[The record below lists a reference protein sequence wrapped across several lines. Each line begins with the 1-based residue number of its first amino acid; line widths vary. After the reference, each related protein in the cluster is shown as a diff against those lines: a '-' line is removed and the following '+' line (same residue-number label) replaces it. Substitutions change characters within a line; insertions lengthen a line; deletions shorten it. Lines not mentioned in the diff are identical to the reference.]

1 MEIKHQKREL
11 KIPLQ
16 AINTESRT
24 IDIAFCSEFPVERD
38 IDGVIYNEIL
48 LCGSENVDLRRLNNN
63 GAVLFNHDRDELIG
77 AVVSARMD
85 SDRVGRATLRI
96 SNTAN
101 DEWEMIQEGVLTHI
115 SIGYNIN
122 NYYITDNNIYIND
135 YEIYEVSLVTIP
147 ADPTVGVGR
156 SMESHL
162 ELKSLNKAGETIQED
177 QSMDIDKPESEQ
189 KSIVEAAVEVVEEKV
204 EAFVDTIIEEIVE
217 STEEVEET
225 IKEAVVEHVEA
236 IVDEV
241 KRELSDEELL
251 DILSKRPELL
261 NKVEH
266 KSLNNSEETER
277 VRELN
282 ALGKVLNIDV
292 SEAIEKGISIS
303 DFKRQLND
311 IKTPNHDKEI
321 KQMDKN
327 LLKDMVRAIKTGDK
341 SALEA
346 YERGMNGYVRAVVP
360 ATNTTTAAG
369 AVADDLQDQYIPELL
384 KLSALGELNTTVY
397 SGLAGRGNL
406 SIPKAAG
413 VAPVFKF
420 YGEAEEQVD
429 SIASFT
435 KVTLTPKTFGGAIPL
450 SKQAILTAPNIEQFV
465 QSELMRYAA
474 QGLEQNV
481 MDKIVAAAPVHNVAT
496 AGTITLADVQAA
508 VAKLA
513 QANVDMRGVKAVM
526 NAKTL
531 STLRQIAVLD
541 NTAAKAMVEG
551 YRNTEMWL
559 ADEAVVVVSEFVAD
573 GTILLGDFSNVIIA
587 NWENSEYDFD
597 DTTYRSSNTIVYRL
611 WDYSDIALAHAEAF
625 VNIVIGA

>member
-1 MEIKHQKREL
+1 MEIKNQKREL
-11 KIPLQ
+11 TIPLQ

-63 GAVLFNHDRDELIG
+63 GAVLFNHNRDVLIG
-77 AVVSARMD
+77 AVVEARID
-85 SDRVGRATLRI
+85 PDRVGRATLRI

-122 NYYITDNNIYIND
+122 SYYITDNNIYVND
-135 YEIYEVSLVTIP
+135 YEIYEVSLVTVP

-156 SMESHL
+156 SLESHL

-177 QSMDIDKPESEQ
+177 KSMDIEKPESEQ
-189 KSIVEAAVEVVEEKV
+189 ELDTERELEVEDSES
-204 EAFVDTIIEEIVE
+204 DT
-217 STEEVEET
+217 STEETDSEPQDETEVEVET
-225 IKEAVVEHVEA
+225 
-236 IVDEV
+236 
-241 KRELSDEELL
+241 ELTDEELL
-251 DILSKRPELL
+251 KILSERPELL
-261 NKVEH
+261 NKLQATEEET
-266 KSLNNSEETER
+266 LNSTNDTER

-311 IKTPNHDKEI
+311 IKKTPNHDKDINKMEN
-321 KQMDKN
+321 KN
-327 LLKDMVRAIKTGDK
+327 LLKDMVRAVRTGDK
-341 SALEA
+341 ASLEG
-346 YERGMNGYVRAVVP
+346 YEFGKNGYVRAVVS
-360 ATNTTTAAG
+360 ATNTTTAA
-369 AVADDLQDQYIPELL
+369 VADDLKDQYIPELL
-384 KLSALGELNTTVY
+384 KISALGELNTTVY
-397 SGLAGRGNL
+397 SGLMGRGNL

-420 YGEAEEQVD
+420 YGEAEAQVD

-435 KVTLTPKTFGGAIPL
+435 KVTLTPKAFGGSIPL
-450 SKQAILTAPNIEQFV
+450 SRTAILTAPNIESFV

-481 MDKIVAAAPVHNVAT
+481 MDKVVAAAPVHTVAT

-508 VAKLA
+508 IAKLA
-513 QANVDMRGVKAVM
+513 SANVDMRNVKAVM
-526 NAKTL
+526 NGKTL
-531 STLRQIAVLD
+531 SALRQVAVLD

-551 YRNTEMWL
+551 YRAVEMWL
-559 ADEAVVVVSEFVAD
+559 ADEVRVVVSEFVAD
-573 GTILLGDFSNVIIA
+573 GEILMGDFSNVIIA
-587 NWENSEYDFD
+587 NWEGQEVDFD
-597 DTTYRSSNTIVYRL
+597 DTTYRSSNTIVYRV
-611 WDYSDIALAHAEAF
+611 WDYSDIALAHDEAF

>member
-1 MEIKHQKREL
+1 MEIKNQKREL
-11 KIPLQ
+11 TIPLQ

-63 GAVLFNHDRDELIG
+63 GAVLFNHNRDELIG
-77 AVVSARMD
+77 AVVEARID
-85 SDRVGRATLRI
+85 PDRVGRATLRI

-122 NYYITDNNIYIND
+122 SYYITDNNIYVND
-135 YEIYEVSLVTIP
+135 YEIYEVSLVTVP

-156 SMESHL
+156 SLESHL

-177 QSMDIDKPESEQ
+177 KSMDIEQPESE
-189 KSIVEAAVEVVEEKV
+189 KDLDTEREVEDTESETSTDTEETDA
-204 EAFVDTIIEEIVE
+204 ET
-217 STEEVEET
+217 STEEADSETQEEVET
-225 IKEAVVEHVEA
+225 
-236 IVDEV
+236 
-241 KRELSDEELL
+241 ELSDEELL
-251 DILSKRPELL
+251 KIISERPELL
-261 NKVEH
+261 NKLQATEEET
-266 KSLNNSEETER
+266 LNSTDDTER

-311 IKTPNHDKEI
+311 IKNTPNHDKDINKMEN
-321 KQMDKN
+321 KN
-327 LLKDMVRAIKTGDK
+327 LLKDMVRAIRTGDK
-341 SALEA
+341 ASLEG
-346 YERGMNGYVRAVVP
+346 YEFGKNGYVRAVVS

-384 KLSALGELNTTVY
+384 KISALGELNTTVY
-397 SGLAGRGNL
+397 SGLMGRGNL

-420 YGEAEEQVD
+420 YGEAEAQVD

-435 KVTLTPKTFGGAIPL
+435 KVTLTPKAFGGSIPL
-450 SKQAILTAPNIEQFV
+450 SRTAILTAPNIESFV

-481 MDKIVAAAPVHNVAT
+481 MDKVVAAAPVHNVAT
-496 AGTITLADVQAA
+496 AGSITLADVQAA
-508 VAKLA
+508 IAKLA
-513 QANVDMRGVKAVM
+513 SANVDMRNVKAVM
-526 NAKTL
+526 NGKTL
-531 STLRQIAVLD
+531 SALRQVAVLD

-551 YRNTEMWL
+551 YRAVEMWL
-559 ADEAVVVVSEFVAD
+559 ADEVRVVVSEFVAD
-573 GTILLGDFSNVIIA
+573 GEILMGDFSNVIIA
-587 NWENSEYDFD
+587 NWEGQEVDFD
-597 DTTYRSSNTIVYRL
+597 DTTYRSSNTIVYRV
-611 WDYSDIALAHAEAF
+611 WDYSDIALAHDEAF

>member
-1 MEIKHQKREL
+1 MEIKQQKREL
-11 KIPLQ
+11 TIPLQ
-16 AINTESRT
+16 AIDIESQT
-24 IDIAFCSEFPVERD
+24 IDVAFCSENPVER
-38 IDGVIYNEIL
+38 VINGEIYYEIL
-48 LCGSENVDLRRLNNN
+48 LCGSENADLRRLNNN
-63 GAVLFNHDRDELIG
+63 GAVLFNHNHDELIG

-85 SDRVGRATLRI
+85 ADRVGRATLKI
-96 SNTAN
+96 SSTAN
-101 DEWEMIQEGVLTHI
+101 DEWEMIKEGVLTHI

-122 NYYITDNNIYIND
+122 DYRIEGNRILVTS
-135 YEIYEVSLVTIP
+135 YEIFEVSLVSIP
-147 ADPTVGVGR
+147 ADVFAGVGR
-156 SMESHL
+156 SMESSIDP
-162 ELKSLNKAGETIQED
+162 EILNSTNNTINKD
-177 QSMDIDKPESEQ
+177 QSMEDDKSLAE
-189 KSIVEAAVEVVEEKV
+189 EVVEQV
-204 EAFVDTIIEEIVE
+204 ETIEEVVE
-217 STEEVEET
+217 TEV
-225 IKEAVVEHVEA
+225 EAVVEA
-236 IVDEV
+236 IEETVDEV
-241 KRELSDEELL
+241 LETISERELELQKEIDVLREQLENKTLNSTEEN
-251 DILSKRPELL
+251 D
-261 NKVEH
+261 
-266 KSLNNSEETER
+266 R

-282 ALGKVLNIDV
+282 ALGQVLNIDV

-311 IKTPNHDKEI
+311 IKAPNHDKDINKMEN
-321 KQMDKN
+321 KN

-435 KVTLTPKTFGGAIPL
+435 KVTLTPKAFGGAIPL

>member
-1 MEIKHQKREL
+1 MKDQKREL
-11 KIPLQ
+11 TKPLQ

-24 IDIAFCSEFPVERD
+24 IEVAFCSETPVERE
-38 IDGVIYNEIL
+38 INGQIYNEIL
-48 LCGSENVDLRRLNNN
+48 LCGSSNADLTRLNNN
-63 GAVLFNHDRDELIG
+63 GAVLFNHNRDVLIG
-77 AVVSARMD
+77 AVVDARMD
-85 SDRVGRATLRI
+85 ADRVGRATLRI
-96 SNTAN
+96 SSTAN

-122 NYYITDNNIYIND
+122 DYQIDDNNIYVTN
-135 YEIYEVSLVTIP
+135 YEIYEISLVTVP

-156 SMESHL
+156 SMDSQL
-162 ELKSLNKAGETIQED
+162 ELKSLNKEGETIQEG
-177 QSMDIDKPESEQ
+177 QMDMDNPENKKE
-189 KSIVEAAVEVVEEKV
+189 SIV
-204 EAFVDTIIEEIVE
+204 D
-217 STEEVEET
+217 STEEVNETVEEALVEQSIEHAEE
-225 IKEAVVEHVEA
+225 IKQ
-236 IVDEV
+236 
-241 KRELSDEELL
+241 ELSDKELL
-251 DILSKRPELL
+251 EIISNRPDLL
-261 NKVEH
+261 NKVLGEEPE
-266 KSLNNSEETER
+266 SINSTEETER

-282 ALGKVLNIDV
+282 ALGNVLNIDV

-311 IKTPNHDKEI
+311 IKNTPNNDKEI
-321 KQMDKN
+321 IKMDKN

-346 YERGMNGYVRAVVP
+346 YERGINGYVRAVVP

-369 AVADDLQDQYIPELL
+369 VVAEDLQDQYIPELL
-384 KLSALGELNTTVY
+384 KLTALGELNTTVY

-413 VAPVFKF
+413 VAPVFKK
-420 YGEAEEQVD
+420 YSESESQDD

-435 KVTLTPKTFGGAIPL
+435 KVTLTPTAFGGAIPL

-474 QGLEQNV
+474 QGLEQWT
-481 MDKIVAAAPVHNVAT
+481 MDTIVAAAPVHNVAT
-496 AGTITLADVQAA
+496 AGIITLADVQASI
-508 VAKLA
+508 AKLA

-531 STLRQIAVLD
+531 SALRQIPVLE

-551 YRNTEMWL
+551 YRAVEMWL
-559 ADEAVVVVSEFVAD
+559 ADEVRVVVSEFVAD

-597 DTTYRSSNTIVYRL
+597 DTTYRSSNTIVYRV
-611 WDYSDIALAHAEAF
+611 WDYSDIALAHDKAF

>member
-1 MEIKHQKREL
+1 MEVKNQKREL
-11 KIPLQ
+11 TIPLQ

-96 SNTAN
+96 SSTAN

-122 NYYITDNNIYIND
+122 NYYITDNNIYVND
-135 YEIYEVSLVTIP
+135 YEIYEVSLVTVP

-162 ELKSLNKAGETIQED
+162 ELKSLNKADETIQED
-177 QSMDIDKPESEQ
+177 HSIDIDKPESEQ
-189 KSIVEAAVEVVEEKV
+189 EYFVEAAVEVVEEKV
-204 EAFVDTIIEEIVE
+204 DTIIEGIVE

-225 IKEAVVEHVEA
+225 IKEEIVEHVEA

-292 SEAIEKGISIS
+292 SEAIENGISIS
-303 DFKRQLND
+303 DFKRQLHD
-311 IKTPNHDKEI
+311 IKKTPNHDKEI

-369 AVADDLQDQYIPELL
+369 AVKDDLQDQYIPELL

-435 KVTLTPKTFGGAIPL
+435 KVTLTPKAFGGAIPL
-450 SKQAILTAPNIEQFV
+450 SKQAILTAPNIETFV

-496 AGTITLADVQAA
+496 VGTITLADVQAA

-513 QANVDMRGVKAVM
+513 QAYVDMRGVKAVM

-531 STLRQIAVLD
+531 SVLRQIAVLD

-559 ADEAVVVVSEFVAD
+559 ADEAVVVVSEFVGD

-597 DTTYRSSNTIVYRL
+597 DTTYRSSNTIVYRV
-611 WDYSDIALAHAEAF
+611 WDYSDIALAHDEAF
-625 VNIVIGA
+625 VNIVIGS

>member
-1 MEIKHQKREL
+1 MEIKNQKREL
-11 KIPLQ
+11 TIPLQ

-63 GAVLFNHDRDELIG
+63 GAVLFNHNRDELIG
-77 AVVSARMD
+77 AVVEARID
-85 SDRVGRATLRI
+85 PDRVGRATLRI

-122 NYYITDNNIYIND
+122 SYYITDNNIYVND
-135 YEIYEVSLVTIP
+135 YEIYEVSLVTVP

-156 SMESHL
+156 SLESHL

-177 QSMDIDKPESEQ
+177 KSMDIEKPESE
-189 KSIVEAAVEVVEEKV
+189 KELDTEREVEVEVEDTESETSTDTE
-204 EAFVDTIIEEIVE
+204 EADSEPQ
-217 STEEVEET
+217 EEVET
-225 IKEAVVEHVEA
+225 
-236 IVDEV
+236 
-241 KRELSDEELL
+241 ELSDEELL
-251 DILSKRPELL
+251 KIISERPELL
-261 NKVEH
+261 NKLQATEEET
-266 KSLNNSEETER
+266 LNSTDDTER

-311 IKTPNHDKEI
+311 IKNTPNHDKEI
-321 KQMDKN
+321 NKMENKN
-327 LLKDMVRAIKTGDK
+327 LLKDMVRAIRTGDK
-341 SALEA
+341 ASLEG
-346 YERGMNGYVRAVVP
+346 YEFGKNGYVRAVVS

-384 KLSALGELNTTVY
+384 KISALGELNTTVY
-397 SGLAGRGNL
+397 SGLMGRGNL

-420 YGEAEEQVD
+420 YGEAEAQVD

-435 KVTLTPKTFGGAIPL
+435 KVTLTPKAFGGSIPL
-450 SKQAILTAPNIEQFV
+450 SRTAILTAPNIESFV

-481 MDKIVAAAPVHNVAT
+481 MDKVVAAAPVHNVAT

-508 VAKLA
+508 IAKLA
-513 QANVDMRGVKAVM
+513 SANVDMRNVKAVM
-526 NAKTL
+526 NGKTL
-531 STLRQIAVLD
+531 SALRQVAVLD

-551 YRNTEMWL
+551 YRAVEMWL
-559 ADEAVVVVSEFVAD
+559 ADEVRVVVSEFVAD
-573 GTILLGDFSNVIIA
+573 GEILMGDFSNVIIA
-587 NWENSEYDFD
+587 NWEGQEVDFD
-597 DTTYRSSNTIVYRL
+597 DTTYRSSNTIVYRV
-611 WDYSDIALAHAEAF
+611 WDYSDIALAHDEAF

>member
-1 MEIKHQKREL
+1 MKNQKREL
-11 KIPLQ
+11 TKPLQ

-24 IDIAFCSEFPVERD
+24 IEVAFCSETPVERE
-38 IDGVIYNEIL
+38 INGQIYNEIL
-48 LCGSENVDLRRLNNN
+48 LCGSSNADLTRLNNN
-63 GAVLFNHDRDELIG
+63 GAVLFNHNRDVLIG
-77 AVVSARMD
+77 AVVDARMD
-85 SDRVGRATLRI
+85 ADRVGRATLRI
-96 SNTAN
+96 SSTAN

-122 NYYITDNNIYIND
+122 DYQIDDNNIYVTN
-135 YEIYEVSLVTIP
+135 YEIYEISLVTVP

-156 SMESHL
+156 SMDSQL
-162 ELKSLNKAGETIQED
+162 ELKSLNKEGETIQEG
-177 QSMDIDKPESEQ
+177 QMDMDNPENE
-189 KSIVEAAVEVVEEKV
+189 KESIV
-204 EAFVDTIIEEIVE
+204 D
-217 STEEVEET
+217 STEEVNETVEEALVEQSIEYAEE
-225 IKEAVVEHVEA
+225 IKQ
-236 IVDEV
+236 
-241 KRELSDEELL
+241 ELSDEELL
-251 DILSKRPELL
+251 EIISNRPDLL
-261 NKVEH
+261 NKVHGEEPE
-266 KSLNNSEETER
+266 SINSTEETER

-282 ALGKVLNIDV
+282 ALGNVLNIDV

-311 IKTPNHDKEI
+311 IKNTPNNDKEI
-321 KQMDKN
+321 IKMDKN

-346 YERGMNGYVRAVVP
+346 YERGINGYVRAVVP

-369 AVADDLQDQYIPELL
+369 VVAEELQDQYIPELL
-384 KLSALGELNTTVY
+384 KLTALGELNTTVY

-413 VAPVFKF
+413 VAPVFKK
-420 YGEAEEQVD
+420 YSESESQDD

-435 KVTLTPKTFGGAIPL
+435 KVTLTPTAFGGAIPL

-474 QGLEQNV
+474 QGLEQWT
-481 MDKIVAAAPVHNVAT
+481 MDTIVAAAPVHNVAT
-496 AGTITLADVQAA
+496 AGIITLADVQASI
-508 VAKLA
+508 AKLA

-531 STLRQIAVLD
+531 SALRQIPVLE
-541 NTAAKAMVEG
+541 NTTAKAMVEG
-551 YRNTEMWL
+551 YRAVEMWL
-559 ADEAVVVVSEFVAD
+559 ADEVRVVVSEFVAD

-597 DTTYRSSNTIVYRL
+597 DTTYRSSNTIVYRV
-611 WDYSDIALAHAEAF
+611 WDYSDIALAHDKAF

>member
-303 DFKRQLND
+303 DFK
-311 IKTPNHDKEI
+311 T
-321 KQMDKN
+321 
-327 LLKDMVRAIKTGDK
+327 
-341 SALEA
+341 S
-346 YERGMNGYVRAVVP
+346 
-360 ATNTTTAAG
+360 
-369 AVADDLQDQYIPELL
+369 
-384 KLSALGELNTTVY
+384 
-397 SGLAGRGNL
+397 
-406 SIPKAAG
+406 
-413 VAPVFKF
+413 
-420 YGEAEEQVD
+420 
-429 SIASFT
+429 T
-435 KVTLTPKTFGGAIPL
+435 K
-450 SKQAILTAPNIEQFV
+450 
-465 QSELMRYAA
+465 
-474 QGLEQNV
+474 
-481 MDKIVAAAPVHNVAT
+481 
-496 AGTITLADVQAA
+496 
-508 VAKLA
+508 
-513 QANVDMRGVKAVM
+513 
-526 NAKTL
+526 
-531 STLRQIAVLD
+531 
-541 NTAAKAMVEG
+541 
-551 YRNTEMWL
+551 
-559 ADEAVVVVSEFVAD
+559 
-573 GTILLGDFSNVIIA
+573 
-587 NWENSEYDFD
+587 
-597 DTTYRSSNTIVYRL
+597 
-611 WDYSDIALAHAEAF
+611 
-625 VNIVIGA
+625 

>member
-1 MEIKHQKREL
+1 MEIKQQKREL
-11 KIPLQ
+11 TIPLQ
-16 AINTESRT
+16 AIDIESQT
-24 IDIAFCSEFPVERD
+24 IDVAFCSENPVER
-38 IDGVIYNEIL
+38 VINGEIYYEIL
-48 LCGSENVDLRRLNNN
+48 LCGSENADLRRLNNN
-63 GAVLFNHDRDELIG
+63 GAVLFNHNHDELIG

-85 SDRVGRATLRI
+85 ADRVGRATLKI
-96 SNTAN
+96 SSTAN
-101 DEWEMIQEGVLTHI
+101 DEWEMIKEGVLTHI

-122 NYYITDNNIYIND
+122 DYRIEGNRILVTS
-135 YEIYEVSLVTIP
+135 YEIFEVSLVSIP
-147 ADPTVGVGR
+147 ADVFAGVGR
-156 SMESHL
+156 SMESSIDP
-162 ELKSLNKAGETIQED
+162 EILNSTNNTINKD
-177 QSMDIDKPESEQ
+177 QSMEDDKSLAE
-189 KSIVEAAVEVVEEKV
+189 EVVEQV
-204 EAFVDTIIEEIVE
+204 
-217 STEEVEET
+217 ET
-225 IKEAVVEHVEA
+225 IKEVVETEVEAVVEA
-236 IVDEV
+236 IEETVDEV
-241 KRELSDEELL
+241 LETISERELELQKEIDVLREQLENKTLNSTEEN
-251 DILSKRPELL
+251 D
-261 NKVEH
+261 
-266 KSLNNSEETER
+266 R

-282 ALGKVLNIDV
+282 ALGQVLNIDV

-311 IKTPNHDKEI
+311 IKAPNHDKDINKMEN
-321 KQMDKN
+321 KN

-435 KVTLTPKTFGGAIPL
+435 KVTLTPKAFGGAIPL

>member
-1 MEIKHQKREL
+1 MEIKQQKREL
-11 KIPLQ
+11 TIPLK

-24 IDIAFCSEFPVERD
+24 IDVAFCSENPVERD
-38 IDGVIYNEIL
+38 INGEIYYEIL
-48 LCGSENVDLRRLNNN
+48 LCGSENADLRRLNNN
-63 GAVLFNHDRDELIG
+63 GAVLFNHNHDELIG

-85 SDRVGRATLRI
+85 ADRVGRATLKI
-96 SNTAN
+96 STTAN

-122 NYYITDNNIYIND
+122 DYRIEGNRILVTS
-135 YEIYEVSLVTIP
+135 YEIYEVSLVTVP

-156 SMESHL
+156 SLESHL

-177 QSMDIDKPESEQ
+177 KSMDIEQPESE
-189 KSIVEAAVEVVEEKV
+189 KDLDTEREVEDTESETSTDTEETDA
-204 EAFVDTIIEEIVE
+204 ET
-217 STEEVEET
+217 STEEADSETQEEVET
-225 IKEAVVEHVEA
+225 
-236 IVDEV
+236 
-241 KRELSDEELL
+241 ELSDEELL
-251 DILSKRPELL
+251 KIISERPELL
-261 NKVEH
+261 NKLQATEEET
-266 KSLNNSEETER
+266 LNSTDDTER

-311 IKTPNHDKEI
+311 IKNTPNHDKDINKMEN
-321 KQMDKN
+321 KN
-327 LLKDMVRAIKTGDK
+327 LLKDMVRAIRTGDK
-341 SALEA
+341 ASLEG
-346 YERGMNGYVRAVVP
+346 YEFGKNGYVRAVVS

-384 KLSALGELNTTVY
+384 KISALGELNTTVY
-397 SGLAGRGNL
+397 SGLMGRGNL

-420 YGEAEEQVD
+420 YGEAEAQVD

-435 KVTLTPKTFGGAIPL
+435 KVTLTPKAFGGSIPL
-450 SKQAILTAPNIEQFV
+450 SRTAILTAPNIESFV

-481 MDKIVAAAPVHNVAT
+481 MDKVVAAAPVHNVAT
-496 AGTITLADVQAA
+496 AGSITLADVQAA
-508 VAKLA
+508 IAKLA
-513 QANVDMRGVKAVM
+513 SANVDMRNVKAVM
-526 NAKTL
+526 NGKTL
-531 STLRQIAVLD
+531 SALRQVAVLD

-551 YRNTEMWL
+551 YRAVEMWL
-559 ADEAVVVVSEFVAD
+559 ADEVRVVVSEFVAD
-573 GTILLGDFSNVIIA
+573 GEILMGDFSNVIIA
-587 NWENSEYDFD
+587 NWEGQEVDFD
-597 DTTYRSSNTIVYRL
+597 DTTYRSSNTIVYRV
-611 WDYSDIALAHAEAF
+611 WDYSDIALAHDEAF

>member
-1 MEIKHQKREL
+1 MEIKNQKREL
-11 KIPLQ
+11 TIPLQ

-63 GAVLFNHDRDELIG
+63 GAVLFNHNRDELIG
-77 AVVSARMD
+77 AVVEARID
-85 SDRVGRATLRI
+85 PDRVGRATLRI

-122 NYYITDNNIYIND
+122 SYYITDNNIYVND
-135 YEIYEVSLVTIP
+135 YEIYEVSLVTVP

-156 SMESHL
+156 TLESHL

-177 QSMDIDKPESEQ
+177 KSMDIEQPESE
-189 KSIVEAAVEVVEEKV
+189 KDLDTEREV
-204 EAFVDTIIEEIVE
+204 
-217 STEEVEET
+217 EEVEDTESET
-225 IKEAVVEHVEA
+225 STDTEEADSEPQEEVEN
-236 IVDEV
+236 
-241 KRELSDEELL
+241 ELSDEELL
-251 DILSKRPELL
+251 KIISERPELL
-261 NKVEH
+261 NKLQATEEET
-266 KSLNNSEETER
+266 LNNTDDTER

-311 IKTPNHDKEI
+311 IKNTPNHDKEI
-321 KQMDKN
+321 NKMENKN
-327 LLKDMVRAIKTGDK
+327 LLKDMVRAIRTGDK
-341 SALEA
+341 ASLEG
-346 YERGMNGYVRAVVP
+346 YEFGKNGYVRAVVS

-384 KLSALGELNTTVY
+384 KISALGELNTTVY
-397 SGLAGRGNL
+397 SGLMGRGNL

-420 YGEAEEQVD
+420 YGEAEAQVD

-435 KVTLTPKTFGGAIPL
+435 KVTLTPKAFGGSIPL
-450 SKQAILTAPNIEQFV
+450 SRTAILTAPNIESFV

-481 MDKIVAAAPVHNVAT
+481 MDKVVAAAPVHNVAT

-508 VAKLA
+508 IAKLA
-513 QANVDMRGVKAVM
+513 SANVDMRNVKAVM
-526 NAKTL
+526 NGKTL
-531 STLRQIAVLD
+531 SALRQVAVLD

-551 YRNTEMWL
+551 YRAVEMWL
-559 ADEAVVVVSEFVAD
+559 ADEVRVVVSEFVAD
-573 GTILLGDFSNVIIA
+573 GEILMGDFSNVIIA
-587 NWENSEYDFD
+587 NWEGQEVDFD
-597 DTTYRSSNTIVYRL
+597 DTTYRSSNTIVYRV
-611 WDYSDIALAHAEAF
+611 WDYSDIALAHDEAF

>member
-1 MEIKHQKREL
+1 MEIKQQKREL
-11 KIPLQ
+11 TIPLQ
-16 AINTESRT
+16 AIDIESQT
-24 IDIAFCSEFPVERD
+24 IDVAFCSENPVER
-38 IDGVIYNEIL
+38 VINGEIYYEIL
-48 LCGSENVDLRRLNNN
+48 LCGSENADLRRLNNN
-63 GAVLFNHDRDELIG
+63 GAVLFNHNHDELIG

-85 SDRVGRATLRI
+85 ADRVGRATLKI
-96 SNTAN
+96 SSTAN
-101 DEWEMIQEGVLTHI
+101 DEWEMIKEGVLTHI

-122 NYYITDNNIYIND
+122 DYRIEGNRILVTS
-135 YEIYEVSLVTIP
+135 YEIFEVSLVSIP
-147 ADPTVGVGR
+147 ADVFAGVGR
-156 SMESHL
+156 SMESSIDP
-162 ELKSLNKAGETIQED
+162 EILNSTNNTINED
-177 QSMDIDKPESEQ
+177 QSMEDDKSLAE
-189 KSIVEAAVEVVEEKV
+189 EVVEQV
-204 EAFVDTIIEEIVE
+204 EAIEEVVETEVEAVVEAIEEIVDE
-217 STEEVEET
+217 VLETISERELELQKEIDVLREQLENKTLNSTEEN
-225 IKEAVVEHVEA
+225 
-236 IVDEV
+236 D
-241 KRELSDEELL
+241 
-251 DILSKRPELL
+251 
-261 NKVEH
+261 
-266 KSLNNSEETER
+266 R

-282 ALGKVLNIDV
+282 ALGQVLNIDV

-311 IKTPNHDKEI
+311 IKTPNHDKDINKMEN
-321 KQMDKN
+321 KN

-397 SGLAGRGNL
+397 SGLTGRGNL

-435 KVTLTPKTFGGAIPL
+435 KVTLTPKAFGGAIPL